1 MPKVDKLLNDKN
13 VLYVVFALAILNLMG
28 YLLVQNTEAIV
39 FFLIVGFLS
48 TYFSKNMIIVLI
60 IAMVSTSIFTSTRG
74 RYMKEGMRTNR
85 EAPKEDADKMEAKST
100 DSANKSDKD
109 KKASTASQK
118 KMVVDSE
125 MNNAEDDDEEPEP
138 EAMTNKS
145 NTKKNRLDYAGNL
158 AEAYNNLQKTIGKG
172 GIKALTGQT
181 ETLLNQQKNLMDN
194 IKGMEP
200 FIKTAES
207 FMSKL
212 DLGGINGMLSKLG
225 GK

>member
-1 MPKVDKLLNDKN
+1 MKFVMPKVDKLLNDKN

-74 RYMKEGMRTNR
+74 RYVKEGMRTSR
-85 EAPKEDADKMEAKST
+85 EAPKEDADKKEEKST
-100 DSANKSDKD
+100 DSAKKSDKD
-109 KKASTASQK
+109 KK
-118 KMVVDSE
+118 KMPADYE
-125 MNNAEDDDEEPEP
+125 MDKTEDDEEDEP
-138 EAMTNKS
+138 EAMSNKS

>member
-1 MPKVDKLLNDKN
+1 MKFVMPKVDKLLNDKN

-74 RYMKEGMRTNR
+74 RYVKEGMRTSR
-85 EAPKEDADKMEAKST
+85 AAPKEEADKKEDKSM
-100 DSANKSDKD
+100 DSAKKSDKD
-109 KKASTASQK
+109 KK
-118 KMVVDSE
+118 KMPSDSE
-125 MNNAEDDDEEPEP
+125 MDKAENDEEDEP
-138 EAMTNKS
+138 EAMSNKS

>member
-1 MPKVDKLLNDKN
+1 MKFVMPKVDKLLNDKN
-13 VLYVVFALAILNLMG
+13 VLYVVFAVAILNLMG

-74 RYMKEGMRTNR
+74 RYVKEGMRTNR
-85 EAPKEDADKMEAKST
+85 EAPKEEADKKEA
-100 DSANKSDKD
+100 DSAKKSDKD
-109 KKASTASQK
+109 KKKMST
-118 KMVVDSE
+118 DSE
-125 MNNAEDDDEEPEP
+125 TGEEQDAAEEHEP
-138 EAMTNKS
+138 EAMSNNS
-145 NTKKNRLDYAGNL
+145 NTKKPRLDYAGNL

>member
-1 MPKVDKLLNDKN
+1 MKFVMPKVDKLLNDKN

-74 RYMKEGMRTNR
+74 RYVKEGMRTSR
-85 EAPKEDADKMEAKST
+85 EAPKEEADKKEDKSS
-100 DSANKSDKD
+100 DSAKKSDKD
-109 KKASTASQK
+109 KK
-118 KMVVDSE
+118 KMPSDSE
-125 MNNAEDDDEEPEP
+125 MDKAEDDEADEP
-138 EAMTNKS
+138 EAMSNKS

>member
-1 MPKVDKLLNDKN
+1 MKFVMPKVDKLLNDKN
-13 VLYVVFALAILNLMG
+13 VLYVVFAVAILNLMG

-85 EAPKEDADKMEAKST
+85 EAPKEEADKKEA
-100 DSANKSDKD
+100 DSAKKSDKD
-109 KKASTASQK
+109 KKKMST
-118 KMVVDSE
+118 DSE
-125 MNNAEDDDEEPEP
+125 TGEEHDAEEHEP
-138 EAMTNKS
+138 EAMSNNS
-145 NTKKNRLDYAGNL
+145 NTKKPRLDYAGNL

>member
-1 MPKVDKLLNDKN
+1 MKFVMPKVDKLLNDKN

-74 RYMKEGMRTNR
+74 RYVKEGMRTSR
-85 EAPKEDADKMEAKST
+85 EAPKEDADKKEENST
-100 DSANKSDKD
+100 DSAKKSDKD
-109 KKASTASQK
+109 KK
-118 KMVVDSE
+118 KMPTDYE
-125 MNNAEDDDEEPEP
+125 MDKAEDDEEDEP
-138 EAMTNKS
+138 EAMSNKS

>member
-1 MPKVDKLLNDKN
+1 MKFVMPKVDKLLNDKN

-74 RYMKEGMRTNR
+74 RYVKEGMRTSR
-85 EAPKEDADKMEAKST
+85 EAPKEEADKKEDKST
-100 DSANKSDKD
+100 DSAKKSDKD
-109 KKASTASQK
+109 KK
-118 KMVVDSE
+118 KMPSDSE
-125 MNNAEDDDEEPEP
+125 MDKADDDEEDEP
-138 EAMTNKS
+138 EAMSNKS

>member
-13 VLYVVFALAILNLMG
+13 VLYVVFAVAILNLMG

-85 EAPKEDADKMEAKST
+85 EAPKEDANKKTEKSSKDTKMST
-100 DSANKSDKD
+100 TTVTSE
-109 KKASTASQK
+109 K
-118 KMVVDSE
+118 KMVADSE
-125 MNNAEDDDEEPEP
+125 MDNAEDDDEEPEP

>member
-1 MPKVDKLLNDKN
+1 MKFVMPKVDKLLNDKN
-13 VLYVVFALAILNLMG
+13 VLYVVFAVAILNLMG

-48 TYFSKNMIIVLI
+48 TYFSKNMIIILI

-74 RYMKEGMRTNR
+74 RYVKEGMRTNR
-85 EAPKEDADKMEAKST
+85 EAPKEDADKKEAKM
-100 DSANKSDKD
+100 AKKSDKD
-109 KKASTASQK
+109 KK
-118 KMVVDSE
+118 KMPADSE
-125 MNNAEDDDEEPEP
+125 MDKAEDDEEDEP
-138 EAMTNKS
+138 EAMSNKS

>member
-1 MPKVDKLLNDKN
+1 MKFVMPKVDKLLNDKN

-74 RYMKEGMRTNR
+74 RYVKEGMRTNR
-85 EAPKEDADKMEAKST
+85 EAPKEETDKKEDKST
-100 DSANKSDKD
+100 DSAKKSDKD
-109 KKASTASQK
+109 KK
-118 KMVVDSE
+118 KMPTESE
-125 MNNAEDDDEEPEP
+125 MDKAEDDEEDEP
-138 EAMTNKS
+138 EAMSNKS

>member
-1 MPKVDKLLNDKN
+1 MKFVMPKVDKLLNDKN
-13 VLYVVFALAILNLMG
+13 VLYVVFAVAILNLMG

-74 RYMKEGMRTNR
+74 RYVKEGMRTNR
-85 EAPKEDADKMEAKST
+85 EAPKEDADKKEAKS
-100 DSANKSDKD
+100 SDKD
-109 KKASTASQK
+109 KKKMST
-118 KMVVDSE
+118 DSE
-125 MNNAEDDDEEPEP
+125 MDEEDDEENEP
-138 EAMTNKS
+138 EAMSNKS
-145 NTKKNRLDYAGNL
+145 NTKKPRLDYAGNL

>member
-1 MPKVDKLLNDKN
+1 MKFVMPKVDKLLNDKN
-13 VLYVVFALAILNLMG
+13 VLYVVFAVAILNLMG
-28 YLLVQNTEAIV
+28 YLLVQNTEAIA

-85 EAPKEDADKMEAKST
+85 EAPKADADKKAEKSG
-100 DSANKSDKD
+100 KD
-109 KKASTASQK
+109 TKMSTVAPQK
-118 KMVVDSE
+118 KMPVNSE
-125 MNNAEDDDEEPEP
+125 MDKTEDESEEPEP
-138 EAMTNKS
+138 EAMSNKS

-172 GIKALTGQT
+172 GIMALTGQT

>member
-1 MPKVDKLLNDKN
+1 MKFVMPKVDKLLNDKN
-13 VLYVVFALAILNLMG
+13 VLYVVFAVAILNLMG
-28 YLLVQNTEAIV
+28 YLLVQNTEAIA

-74 RYMKEGMRTNR
+74 RYVKEGMRTNR
-85 EAPKEDADKMEAKST
+85 EAPKEEADKKEA
-100 DSANKSDKD
+100 DSAKKSDKD
-109 KKASTASQK
+109 KKKMST
-118 KMVVDSE
+118 DSE
-125 MNNAEDDDEEPEP
+125 TGEEHDAEEHEP
-138 EAMTNKS
+138 EAMSNNS
-145 NTKKNRLDYAGNL
+145 NTKKPRLDYAGNL

>member
-1 MPKVDKLLNDKN
+1 
-13 VLYVVFALAILNLMG
+13 MG

-74 RYMKEGMRTNR
+74 RYVKEGMRTSR
-85 EAPKEDADKMEAKST
+85 EAPKEEADKKEDKST
-100 DSANKSDKD
+100 DSAKKSDKD
-109 KKASTASQK
+109 KK
-118 KMVVDSE
+118 KMSSDSE
-125 MNNAEDDDEEPEP
+125 MDKAENDEEDEP
-138 EAMTNKS
+138 EAMSNKS

>member
-1 MPKVDKLLNDKN
+1 MKFVMPKVDKLLNDKN
-13 VLYVVFALAILNLMG
+13 VLYVVFGLAILNLMG

-74 RYMKEGMRTNR
+74 RYVKEGMRTNR
-85 EAPKEDADKMEAKST
+85 EAPKEETDKKEDKST
-100 DSANKSDKD
+100 DSAKKSDKD
-109 KKASTASQK
+109 KK
-118 KMVVDSE
+118 KMPAESE
-125 MNNAEDDDEEPEP
+125 MDKAEDDEEDEP
-138 EAMTNKS
+138 EAMSNKS

>member
-1 MPKVDKLLNDKN
+1 MKFVMPKVDKLLNDKN
-13 VLYVVFALAILNLMG
+13 VLYVVFAVAILNLMG

-74 RYMKEGMRTNR
+74 RYVKEGMRTSR
-85 EAPKEDADKMEAKST
+85 EAPKEEVDKKEDKST
-100 DSANKSDKD
+100 DSAKKSDKD
-109 KKASTASQK
+109 KK
-118 KMVVDSE
+118 KMPADSE
-125 MNNAEDDDEEPEP
+125 MDKAEDDEEDEP
-138 EAMTNKS
+138 EAMSNKS

>member
-1 MPKVDKLLNDKN
+1 MKFVMPKVDKLLNDKN

-74 RYMKEGMRTNR
+74 RYVKEGMRTSR
-85 EAPKEDADKMEAKST
+85 AAPKEEADKKEDKSM
-100 DSANKSDKD
+100 DSAKKSDKD
-109 KKASTASQK
+109 KK
-118 KMVVDSE
+118 KMPSDSE
-125 MNNAEDDDEEPEP
+125 MDKVEDDEENEP
-138 EAMTNKS
+138 EAMSNNS
-145 NTKKNRLDYAGNL
+145 NTKKPRLDYAGNL

>member
-13 VLYVVFALAILNLMG
+13 VLYVVFAVAILNLMG

-74 RYMKEGMRTNR
+74 RYVKEGMRTNR
-85 EAPKEDADKMEAKST
+85 EAPKKDADKKEAKM
-100 DSANKSDKD
+100 AKKSDKD
-109 KKASTASQK
+109 KKASTM
-118 KMVVDSE
+118 MVADSE
-125 MNNAEDDDEEPEP
+125 KDEEDDEENEP
-138 EAMTNKS
+138 EAMSNNS
-145 NTKKNRLDYAGNL
+145 NTKKPRLDYAGNL

>member
-1 MPKVDKLLNDKN
+1 MKFVMPKVDKLLNDKN

-74 RYMKEGMRTNR
+74 RYVKEGMRTSR
-85 EAPKEDADKMEAKST
+85 EAPKEEADKKEDKST
-100 DSANKSDKD
+100 DSAKKSDKD
-109 KKASTASQK
+109 KK
-118 KMVVDSE
+118 KMPSDSD
-125 MNNAEDDDEEPEP
+125 MDKAENDEEDEP
-138 EAMTNKS
+138 EAMSNKS

>member
-1 MPKVDKLLNDKN
+1 MKFVMPKVDKLLNDKN
-13 VLYVVFALAILNLMG
+13 VLYVVFAVAILNLMG

-74 RYMKEGMRTNR
+74 RYVKEGMRTNR
-85 EAPKEDADKMEAKST
+85 EAPKEDADKKEAKT
-100 DSANKSDKD
+100 AKKSDKD
-109 KKASTASQK
+109 KKKMST
-118 KMVVDSE
+118 DSE
-125 MNNAEDDDEEPEP
+125 KDEEHDAEEHEP
-138 EAMTNKS
+138 EAMSNNS
-145 NTKKNRLDYAGNL
+145 NTKKPRLDYAGNL

>member
-1 MPKVDKLLNDKN
+1 MKFVMPKVDKLLNDKN

-74 RYMKEGMRTNR
+74 RYVKEGMRTSR
-85 EAPKEDADKMEAKST
+85 EAPKEEADKKEDKST
-100 DSANKSDKD
+100 DSAKKSDKD
-109 KKASTASQK
+109 KK
-118 KMVVDSE
+118 KMSSDSE
-125 MNNAEDDDEEPEP
+125 MDKAENDEEDEP
-138 EAMTNKS
+138 EAMSNKS

>member
-1 MPKVDKLLNDKN
+1 MKFVMPKVDKLLNDKN
-13 VLYVVFALAILNLMG
+13 VLYVVFGLAILNLMG

-74 RYMKEGMRTNR
+74 RYVKEGMRTNR
-85 EAPKEDADKMEAKST
+85 EAPKEETDKKEDKST
-100 DSANKSDKD
+100 DSAKKSDKD
-109 KKASTASQK
+109 KK
-118 KMVVDSE
+118 KMPAESE
-125 MNNAEDDDEEPEP
+125 MDKAENDEEDEP
-138 EAMTNKS
+138 EAMSNKS

>member
-74 RYMKEGMRTNR
+74 RYVKEGMRTSR
-85 EAPKEDADKMEAKST
+85 EAPKEEADKKEDKST
-100 DSANKSDKD
+100 DSAKKSDKD
-109 KKASTASQK
+109 KK
-118 KMVVDSE
+118 KMPSDSE
-125 MNNAEDDDEEPEP
+125 MDKAENDEEDEP
-138 EAMTNKS
+138 EAMSNKS

>member
-1 MPKVDKLLNDKN
+1 M
-13 VLYVVFALAILNLMG
+13 
-28 YLLVQNTEAIV
+28 
-39 FFLIVGFLS
+39 S
-48 TYFSKNMIIVLI
+48 
-60 IAMVSTSIFTSTRG
+60 
-74 RYMKEGMRTNR
+74 
-85 EAPKEDADKMEAKST
+85 
-100 DSANKSDKD
+100 
-109 KKASTASQK
+109 
-118 KMVVDSE
+118 
-125 MNNAEDDDEEPEP
+125 
-138 EAMTNKS
+138 NKS

>member
-1 MPKVDKLLNDKN
+1 MKFVMPKVDKLLNDKN
-13 VLYVVFALAILNLMG
+13 VLYVVFAVAILNLMG

-85 EAPKEDADKMEAKST
+85 EAPKEDADKMEAKSA
-100 DSANKSDKD
+100 DLAKKSDKD
-109 KKASTASQK
+109 KK
-118 KMVVDSE
+118 KMPADSE
-125 MNNAEDDDEEPEP
+125 MKSDEDDDEEPEP

>member
-1 MPKVDKLLNDKN
+1 MKFVMPKVDKLLNDKN

-74 RYMKEGMRTNR
+74 RYVKEGMRTSR
-85 EAPKEDADKMEAKST
+85 AAPKEEADKKDDKSM
-100 DSANKSDKD
+100 DSAKKSDKD
-109 KKASTASQK
+109 KK
-118 KMVVDSE
+118 KMPSDSE
-125 MNNAEDDDEEPEP
+125 MDKAEDDEADEP
-138 EAMTNKS
+138 EAMSNKS

>member
-1 MPKVDKLLNDKN
+1 M
-13 VLYVVFALAILNLMG
+13 
-28 YLLVQNTEAIV
+28 
-39 FFLIVGFLS
+39 S
-48 TYFSKNMIIVLI
+48 
-60 IAMVSTSIFTSTRG
+60 
-74 RYMKEGMRTNR
+74 
-85 EAPKEDADKMEAKST
+85 
-100 DSANKSDKD
+100 
-109 KKASTASQK
+109 
-118 KMVVDSE
+118 
-125 MNNAEDDDEEPEP
+125 NN
-138 EAMTNKS
+138 S
-145 NTKKNRLDYAGNL
+145 NTKKPRLDYAGNL

>member
-1 MPKVDKLLNDKN
+1 MKFVMPKVDKLLNDKN
-13 VLYVVFALAILNLMG
+13 VLYVVFAVAILNLMG

-74 RYMKEGMRTNR
+74 RYVKEGMRTSR
-85 EAPKEDADKMEAKST
+85 EAPKEEADKKEDKST
-100 DSANKSDKD
+100 DSAKKSDKD
-109 KKASTASQK
+109 KK
-118 KMVVDSE
+118 KMPSDSE
-125 MNNAEDDDEEPEP
+125 MDKAENDEEDEP
-138 EAMTNKS
+138 EAMSNKS

>member
-74 RYMKEGMRTNR
+74 RYVKEGMRTSR
-85 EAPKEDADKMEAKST
+85 AAPKEEADKKDDKSM
-100 DSANKSDKD
+100 DSAKKSDKD
-109 KKASTASQK
+109 KK
-118 KMVVDSE
+118 KMPSDSE
-125 MNNAEDDDEEPEP
+125 MDKAEDDEADEP
-138 EAMTNKS
+138 EAMSNKS

>member
-1 MPKVDKLLNDKN
+1 MKFVIPKVDKLLNDKN
-13 VLYVVFALAILNLMG
+13 VLYVVFAVAILNLMG

-74 RYMKEGMRTNR
+74 RYVKEGMRTNR
-85 EAPKEDADKMEAKST
+85 EAPKEDADKKEAKS
-100 DSANKSDKD
+100 AKKSDKD
-109 KKASTASQK
+109 KKATTM
-118 KMVVDSE
+118 MVADSE
-125 MNNAEDDDEEPEP
+125 NDEEDDSEENEP
-138 EAMTNKS
+138 EAMSNNS
-145 NTKKNRLDYAGNL
+145 NTKKPRLDYAGNL

>member
-1 MPKVDKLLNDKN
+1 MKFVMPKVDKLLNDKN
-13 VLYVVFALAILNLMG
+13 VLYVVFAVAILNLMG

-85 EAPKEDADKMEAKST
+85 EAPKEDANKKTEKSSKDTKMST
-100 DSANKSDKD
+100 TTVTSE
-109 KKASTASQK
+109 K
-118 KMVVDSE
+118 KMVADSE
-125 MNNAEDDDEEPEP
+125 MDNAEDDDEEPEP